1 MRDFHRKN
9 DELVKSQKTPFS
21 VIPAEAG
28 IQEYQEFLDPGFR
41 RGDGVEDFLRNQQVS
56 KEGVWTM
63 GKRER
68 IKVLISV
75 IGLDGHCT
83 GAEVVCRILM
93 DAGMEVVYLGIYQTP
108 EMIVQAAIQE
118 DVDVI
123 GISSHASNY
132 GMIVDLLGLLRENHL
147 DDICVI
153 CGGTIPKH
161 QVEELKKRGVSEIF
175 PPQSTSESIVKYI
188 VSKC

>member
-1 MRDFHRKN
+1 
-9 DELVKSQKTPFS
+9 
-21 VIPAEAG
+21 
-28 IQEYQEFLDPGFR
+28 
-41 RGDGVEDFLRNQQVS
+41 
-56 KEGVWTM
+56 M
-63 GKRER
+63 GKRR
-68 IKVLISV
+68 GIKVLISA
-75 IGLDGHCT
+75 IGLDGHST

-132 GMIVDLLGLLRENHL
+132 GQIAELLELLKKNHL

-153 CGGTIPKH
+153 CGGAIPKH
-161 QVEELKKRGVSEIF
+161 QMQELKKKGVSEIV
-175 PPQSTSESIVKYI
+175 PPQSTSESIINYI
-188 VSKC
+188 VSSVKRANVSSIN

>member
-1 MRDFHRKN
+1 
-9 DELVKSQKTPFS
+9 
-21 VIPAEAG
+21 
-28 IQEYQEFLDPGFR
+28 
-41 RGDGVEDFLRNQQVS
+41 
-56 KEGVWTM
+56 M
-63 GKRER
+63 GKRR
-68 IKVLISV
+68 GIKVLISA
-75 IGLDGHCT
+75 IGLDGHST

-132 GMIVDLLGLLRENHL
+132 GQIAELLELLKKNHL

-153 CGGTIPKH
+153 CGGAIPKH
-161 QVEELKKRGVSEIF
+161 QMQELKKKGVSEIF
-175 PPQSTSESIVKYI
+175 PPQSTSESIINYI
-188 VSKC
+188 VSSVKRANVSSIN

>member
-1 MRDFHRKN
+1 
-9 DELVKSQKTPFS
+9 
-21 VIPAEAG
+21 
-28 IQEYQEFLDPGFR
+28 
-41 RGDGVEDFLRNQQVS
+41 
-56 KEGVWTM
+56 M

-75 IGLDGHCT
+75 IGLDGHSI

-132 GMIVDLLGLLRENHL
+132 GQIVQLLELLKENHL
-147 DDICVI
+147 DDVCVI

-161 QVEELKKRGVSEIF
+161 QMEELKKKGVSEIF
-175 PPQSTSESIVKYI
+175 PPQSTSESIVNYI
-188 VSKC
+188 ASRF